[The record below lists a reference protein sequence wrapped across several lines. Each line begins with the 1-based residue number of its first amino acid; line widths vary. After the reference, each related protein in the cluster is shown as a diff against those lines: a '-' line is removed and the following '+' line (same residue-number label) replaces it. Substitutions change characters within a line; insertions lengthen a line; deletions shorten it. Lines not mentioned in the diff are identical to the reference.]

1 MSYEGLMNAGECQAL
16 TSEGF
21 PNFPLIGGCRWFL
34 HTMVLVH
41 SLAPGASVGERF
53 VTRAALN
60 PKDP

>member
-1 MSYEGLMNAGECQAL
+1 MNAGECQAL